1 MAEDSIIKF
10 ILSDGLV
17 RGAMVRLDKTW
28 IEILSRRAYP
38 VEIKSLLGEMC
49 SGLTAMA
56 GSIKFDGSLIL
67 QMMGEGS
74 LRLAVAECQPGMG
87 LRATAKWS
95 EPLQGESLEAMLG
108 VRLGRELSTAGPP
121 QGASAPSGGSEDAKH
136 QAWGQHKH
144 SAKCVITL
152 DPTNRKPGQQAY
164 QGIVALHDDHDQ
176 PFTSLAQVLANYM
189 QKSEQIDTQF
199 VLACDDKSAC
209 ALMIQRMPH
218 EGGKGGAK
226 EQEKAWELYER
237 TSHMAFHE
245 ASVMLPTVKR
255 DELLATEGATLLH
268 RLFWEQGLKM
278 WDASSDMGTPHFQ
291 CSCSRDKVRG
301 MLQMLGREEVES
313 IIAERGDVEV
323 FCDFCGAQYLFD
335 PIDAAQALLSA
346 AQTAAGTTVKQ

>member
-1 MAEDSIIKF
+1 
-10 ILSDGLV
+10 
-17 RGAMVRLDKTW
+17 
-28 IEILSRRAYP
+28 
-38 VEIKSLLGEMC
+38 
-49 SGLTAMA
+49 
-56 GSIKFDGSLIL
+56 
-67 QMMGEGS
+67 
-74 LRLAVAECQPGMG
+74 
-87 LRATAKWS
+87 
-95 EPLQGESLEAMLG
+95 MLG
-108 VRLGRELSTAGPP
+108 ASIGAG
-121 QGASAPSGGSEDAKH
+121 Q
-136 QAWGQHKH
+136 H

-152 DPTNRKPGQQAY
+152 DPANRQPGQQAY

-176 PFTSLAQVLANYM
+176 AFTTLAQVLANYM

-218 EGGKGGAK
+218 EGGKGDAAA
-226 EQEKAWELYER
+226 QERAWQQHER
-237 TSHMAFHE
+237 TSHAAFEE
-245 ASVMLPTVKR
+245 AAVMLPTVMR

-301 MLQMLGREEVES
+301 MLQMLGRAEVES

-346 AQTAAGTTVKQ
+346 AQVAAGTNVKQ